1 MSGVNSEINIRILCV
16 EDEREIRENIVEI
29 LRMEGFE
36 VFEASDG
43 KEGLVMFHETNPDI
57 IISDIMMPEVDGY
70 QFLQNVRNSNARN
83 SNVPFIFLSALG
95 QKKDIIKGASLFAND
110 YLLKPVDF
118 EIMIAKVKEKAIN
131 SLRIQ
136 ELQQQ
141 DISNIKDQ
149 VAVILPSDLSSRIA
163 EAVMIIEKLKEE
175 PYGPLPHRLY
185 LEDFN
190 LLDQKLKG
198 LKAVVINSLDASV
211 VEKRLNANEKVISSI
226 NLLKEIK
233 SYVEQH
239 LAFAVEIPEDNNFK
253 NFPQIRIEVKSIAEV
268 FSVMIKAV
276 ASHFDHVS
284 FSLSAVVDY
293 QNQLAIICYIKNDN
307 QDLPLNLPLE
317 QILIT
322 PELTDLIEKEA
333 LQFAIGRTNQANQHQ
348 SFVIAI
354 PSYRIVN

>member
-1 MSGVNSEINIRILCV
+1 MSGVSGEINIRILCV

-43 KEGLVMFHETNPDI
+43 KEGLAMFHKTNPDI

-70 QFLQNVRNSNARN
+70 QFLQNVRNSNNRN

-95 QKKDIIKGASLFAND
+95 QKKDVIKGVSLFAND

-149 VAVILPSDLSSRIA
+149 VAVILPSDFSSRIA
-163 EAVMIIEKLKEE
+163 ETIIIIKKLKEE

-185 LEDFN
+185 LEDLT
-190 LLDQKLKG
+190 LLDQKLKS
-198 LKAVVINSLDASV
+198 LKAAVINSLDASV
-211 VEKRLNANEKVISSI
+211 IEKRLNAKDEVVSCIK
-226 NLLKEIK
+226 LLKEIK
-233 SYVEQH
+233 NHIEQN
-239 LAFAVEIPEDNNFK
+239 LAFAVELPQDNNFK
-253 NFPQIRIEVKSIAEV
+253 NFPQIRIEIKSILEV
-268 FSVMIKAV
+268 FSAMIKAV
-276 ASHFDHVS
+276 AGHFAHIS

-293 QNQLAIICYIKNDN
+293 QNHLAIICYIKNDD

-317 QILIT
+317 QILTT
-322 PELTDLIEKEA
+322 PELTDLVEKEA

-354 PSYRIVN
+354 PSYRVVN